1 MPDNIFMYIKPI
13 DKIIENFNEAYS
25 IHKLLNKFKNFEL
38 NDKIYIM
45 YEHGGLEYQSYA
57 SCVDI
62 DRFTDA
68 YSNIIVDNIV
78 TYGSDV
84 SVVYNTLNLD
94 NKCVAINL
102 TSPNYNHYKVE
113 FENSTKFSH
122 IDKLPDNVVNII
134 KNSQLDNTVQIDVAN
149 NKNWYIHDTNIIKR
163 HCDTFSKKIV
173 EEKSQNILGK
183 IIENHPSLHDGI
195 NESYINKNDSA
206 NDNTND
212 NTNDNSAN
220 DNTNDNTNDNS
231 ANEYVDNNINI
242 SGSEVNKNKKK
253 CTCKSIC
260 KCIYDSIFK
269 YINVYDHASSNTKL
283 LHQMP
288 FISYMVKEKLNIIRI
303 QIYYNT
309 ELQLMYICFYS
320 GSFKKLYI
328 LLCICISMQDG
339 VPNPY
344 KKI

>member
-1 MPDNIFMYIKPI
+1 MKLFTFANMPDNIFMYIKPI
-13 DKIIENFNEAYS
+13 DKIIENFNDAYS
-25 IHKLLNKFKNFEL
+25 IYKLLNKFKNFEL
-38 NDKIYIM
+38 NDKIYII

-57 SCVDI
+57 SCVDVNMS
-62 DRFTDA
+62 TDTC
-68 YSNIIVDNIV
+68 SNILVNKIRDQDNDLLV
-78 TYGSDV
+78 N
-84 SVVYNTLNLD
+84 NTLNLD
-94 NKCVAINL
+94 NKCIAINL

-134 KNSQLDNTVQIDVAN
+134 KNSQLNYTVQIDFAN

-195 NESYINKNDSA
+195 NESYINKNDI
-206 NDNTND
+206 TND
-212 NTNDNSAN
+212 NTNDS
-220 DNTNDNTNDNS
+220 
-231 ANEYVDNNINI
+231 
-242 SGSEVNKNKKK
+242 
-253 CTCKSIC
+253 
-260 KCIYDSIFK
+260 IYDSIFK
-269 YINVYDHASSNTKL
+269 YINVHEHTSSNTKL

-320 GSFKKLYI
+320 GSFKKLRI